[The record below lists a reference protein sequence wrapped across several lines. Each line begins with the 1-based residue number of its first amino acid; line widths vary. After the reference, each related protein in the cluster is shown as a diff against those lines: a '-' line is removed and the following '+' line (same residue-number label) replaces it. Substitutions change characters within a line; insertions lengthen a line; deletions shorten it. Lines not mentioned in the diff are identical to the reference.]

1 LQDPND
7 TGETE
12 DDAESLAQ
20 VAHVSN
26 IALDIDRG
34 SSG

>member
-12 DDAESLAQ
+12 DDAERLAQ
-20 VAHVSN
+20 VAHVPN
-26 IALDIDRG
+26 IVLDIDRG
-34 SSG
+34 ING